1 MQKSKNW
8 SNDDT
13 YQTIKEVNV
22 KPQDASEPIW
32 FNKPEPKKENK
43 QIRLCVG
50 TPVHSEVSIHY
61 TQCLLEIQ
69 KEFMKKGN
77 NVSFLMHKSSLITQG
92 RNFTVAS
99 FLETNADYLLF
110 LDSDIAIGT
119 HVIEKMI
126 NADKDVICVPYPL
139 KSIQWGKLKEKFE
152 RGTIKTIEDMET
164 GGCTYPVRIPD
175 ASDIDMKNG
184 VIEITHAPAGCLLI
198 KRSVF
203 EELIRTYP
211 DRKIKQK
218 SVINGQYEE
227 KQFYYNFFDTIH
239 DKKTQTYMGEDFGFC
254 KLWTGIGGKIFAIV
268 DEYIMHVGEHQYIG
282 RYMDEFIKRD

>member
-1 MQKSKNW
+1 M
-8 SNDDT
+8 T
-13 YQTIKEVNV
+13 
-22 KPQDASEPIW
+22 PQDPSKPIW
-32 FNKPEPKKENK
+32 FEEKTGSQVSEEGLNKEQKIK
-43 QIRLCVG
+43 LCVG

-77 NVSFLMHKSSLITQG
+77 HVSFLMHKSSLITQG
-92 RNFTVAS
+92 RNLTVAS

-110 LDSDIAIGT
+110 LDSDIAVGT

-126 NADKDVICVPYPL
+126 RADKEVICVPYPL
-139 KSIQWGKLKEKFE
+139 KSIQWSKLKERLD
-152 RGTIKTIEDMET
+152 RGLIKNEQDMET
-164 GGCTYPVRIPD
+164 GGCTYPVRLED
-175 ASDIDMKNG
+175 AGNIIVNNG
-184 VIEITHAPAGCLLI
+184 ITEITHAPAGCLLL

-203 EELIRTYP
+203 DKLIKTFP

-227 KQFYYNFFDTIH
+227 KNNYYNFFDTVH
-239 DKKTQTYMGEDFGFC
+239 DKATQTYMGEDFGFC
-254 KLWTGIGGKIFAIV
+254 KLWKEVGGKIFAVV

-282 RYMDEFIKRD
+282 RYMDEFIKHD

>member
-8 SNDDT
+8 SNNDT

-32 FNKPEPKKENK
+32 FNKPEPKKDNK

-92 RNFTVAS
+92 RNLTVAS

-126 NADKDVICVPYPL
+126 SADKDVICVPYPL

-152 RGTIKTIEDMET
+152 KGMIKTMEDMET

-175 ASDIDMKNG
+175 SSDINMTNG

-203 EELIRTYP
+203 DELIKTYP

-254 KLWTGIGGKIFAIV
+254 KLWTGIGGKIFAVV

-282 RYMDEFIKRD
+282 RYMDEFVKHD

>member
-1 MQKSKNW
+1 
-8 SNDDT
+8 
-13 YQTIKEVNV
+13 
-22 KPQDASEPIW
+22 
-32 FNKPEPKKENK
+32 
-43 QIRLCVG
+43 
-50 TPVHSEVSIHY
+50 
-61 TQCLLEIQ
+61 
-69 KEFMKKGN
+69 MKKGN

-92 RNFTVAS
+92 RNLTVAS
-99 FLETNADYLLF
+99 FLETEADYLLF

-152 RGTIKTIEDMET
+152 KGMIKTMEDMET

-198 KRSVF
+198 KKSVF
-203 EELIRTYP
+203 DELIKTYP

-254 KLWTGIGGKIFAIV
+254 KLWTGIGGKIFAVV

-282 RYMDEFIKRD
+282 RYMDEFVKRD